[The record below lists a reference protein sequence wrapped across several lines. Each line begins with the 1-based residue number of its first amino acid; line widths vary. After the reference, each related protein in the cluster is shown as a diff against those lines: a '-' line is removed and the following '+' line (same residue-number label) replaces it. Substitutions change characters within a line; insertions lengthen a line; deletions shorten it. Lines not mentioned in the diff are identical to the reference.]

1 MRRAG
6 RLGRV
11 AAVAGG
17 WAVDSH
23 THGHRWHWFWGR
35 CESFS
40 PLFTYL
46 LACCFCGAQPSSP
59 WEGLQGEVVHEMH
72 SFLWL
77 FPAVENCPLSQV
89 TEWKVL
95 VIVIGKMS
103 LQLSFLLSSGSLQRT
118 CALLFTLLGSQPLWL
133 WYGHTV
139 RNKFEPPRKRPPFQL
154 KCLYRQNF
162 NIDQVWTREILFLI
176 KHTRP
181 GNVLGFSSKAGAD
194 CLFHWRESHLS
205 LSWLASFIRISTKE
219 IRKGPATWVP
229 RMQQGLCMNKSF
241 TGWGIKAFTY
251 TFYKVGEIKIW
262 ILCCTQKSYMF
273 DRKG

>member
-1 MRRAG
+1 MWVIFSSLHLPA
-6 RLGRV
+6 RLLLLWSSAFLTMGG
-11 AAVAGG
+11 VAG
-17 WAVDSH
+17 WSCTWDAFFLVA
-23 THGHRWHWFWGR
+23 F
-35 CESFS
+35 
-40 PLFTYL
+40 
-46 LACCFCGAQPSSP
+46 PSSWKLP
-59 WEGLQGEVVHEMH
+59 
-72 SFLWL
+72 SFPGYW
-77 FPAVENCPLSQV
+77 VKGTSNRKSK
-89 TEWKVL
+89 T
-95 VIVIGKMS
+95 GKMS

-194 CLFHWRESHLS
+194 CLFHWRGSHLS

-241 TGWGIKAFTY
+241 TRWGIKAFTY